1 MALGEHWLPEPTTYL
16 LGRGLSGVLRNG
28 ARR

>member
-1 MALGEHWLPEPTTYL
+1 MALGEYWLPAPNTYL
-16 LGRGLSGVLRNG
+16 LGRGFNGLLRNG

>member
-1 MALGEHWLPEPTTYL
+1 MALGEYWLPEPTTHL
-16 LGRGLSGVLRNG
+16 LGRGLSGLLRNG

>member
-1 MALGEHWLPEPTTYL
+1 MALGEYGLQEPTTYL
-16 LGRGLSGVLRNG
+16 LGRGLSGLLRNG